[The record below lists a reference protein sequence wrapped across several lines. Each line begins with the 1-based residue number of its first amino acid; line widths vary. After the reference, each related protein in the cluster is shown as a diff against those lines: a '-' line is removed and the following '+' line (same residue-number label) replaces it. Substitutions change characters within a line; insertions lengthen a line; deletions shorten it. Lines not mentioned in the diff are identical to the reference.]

1 MNRKDNSKKSI
12 FKLIADILT
21 WTIFAILMIVAA
33 FLIYYVIAN
42 AVYSKKGERFKPIV
56 SLYTII
62 SGSMLPTIKVYD
74 VVVNLRVDDP
84 SKLHEGDVITFI
96 SQSKINYGDT
106 ITHRINKITYDNGTY
121 YFTTKG
127 DNNLVPDESPVEFNN
142 IIGKVILKIP
152 QLGQAQFFL
161 LKQGSKLFLIL
172 IPSFGILIYDLLKM
186 LNLVDTKKKVDR
198 SLEVK
203 ENKLSKEEEE
213 KLKEEIKN
221 RLSDKN
227 ISDNSE
233 TKSVVEKINTTTE
246 TKYIEELS
254 TAEKVDENKIDIVEK
269 QAENHEEKVDEN
281 KTNIAEK
288 QAENQEEKVD
298 ENKIDIT
305 EKQAENHEEKV
316 EDEIVVPK
324 TVSKESLPT
333 VESNKGENT
342 EASNSSKTKSKSNNN
357 TSKNKQ
363 SNNKTNRNHNYYNK
377 NKQKTN
383 KYKKNNHNSNK
394 NNYKKAENKNA
405 NKLDIDVDK
414 VLTKIKN
421 KDY

>member
-227 ISDNSE
+227 IPDNSE

-254 TAEKVDENKIDIVEK
+254 TAEKVDENKTDITER
-269 QAENHEEKVDEN
+269 
-281 KTNIAEK
+281 
-288 QAENQEEKVD
+288 QAENQ
-298 ENKIDIT
+298 
-305 EKQAENHEEKV
+305 EEKV
-316 EDEIVVPK
+316 EDEIVVPE

-342 EASNSSKTKSKSNNN
+342 EASNSSKTKSKANNN

-377 NKQKTN
+377 NKHQTN
-383 KYKKNNHNSNK
+383 KYKKNNNNSNK
-394 NNYKKAENKNA
+394 NNYKKTENKNA

>member
-186 LNLVDTKKKVDR
+186 LNLVDTKKKVDK

-246 TKYIEELS
+246 TKYIEELN
-254 TAEKVDENKIDIVEK
+254 TAEKVDENKIDI
-269 QAENHEEKVDEN
+269 A
-281 KTNIAEK
+281 
-288 QAENQEEKVD
+288 
-298 ENKIDIT
+298 

-324 TVSKESLPT
+324 TVSKESIPA

-342 EASNSSKTKSKSNNN
+342 EASNSSKTKSKAINN

-363 SNNKTNRNHNYYNK
+363 SNNKTNRNRNYYNK
-377 NKQKTN
+377 NKQQTN
-383 KYKKNNHNSNK
+383 KYKKNNYNSNK
-394 NNYKKAENKNA
+394 NNYKKTENKNA

>member
-227 ISDNSE
+227 IPDNSE

-254 TAEKVDENKIDIVEK
+254 TAEKVDENKTDITER
-269 QAENHEEKVDEN
+269 QAENQVDEN

-288 QAENQEEKVD
+288 QAENHEK
-298 ENKIDIT
+298 
-305 EKQAENHEEKV
+305 KV

-342 EASNSSKTKSKSNNN
+342 EASNSSKTKSKANNN

-363 SNNKTNRNHNYYNK
+363 SNNKTNRNRNYYNK

-383 KYKKNNHNSNK
+383 KYKKNNNNSNK

>member
-198 SLEVK
+198 SLEIK
-203 ENKLSKEEEE
+203 ENKLSKEEEK

-227 ISDNSE
+227 IPDNSE
-233 TKSVVEKINTTTE
+233 TKSVVEKINTTAE

-254 TAEKVDENKIDIVEK
+254 TAEKVDENKTDI
-269 QAENHEEKVDEN
+269 A
-281 KTNIAEK
+281 
-288 QAENQEEKVD
+288 
-298 ENKIDIT
+298 

-324 TVSKESLPT
+324 TVSKKSLPA

-342 EASNSSKTKSKSNNN
+342 EASNSSKTKSKANNN

-363 SNNKTNRNHNYYNK
+363 SNNKTNKNRNYYNK

-383 KYKKNNHNSNK
+383 KCKKNNHNSNK
-394 NNYKKAENKNA
+394 NNYKKIENQNA

>member
-186 LNLVDTKKKVDR
+186 LNLVDTKKKVDK

-227 ISDNSE
+227 IPDNSE
-233 TKSVVEKINTTTE
+233 TKSVVEKINIPTE

-254 TAEKVDENKIDIVEK
+254 TAEKVDKNKTDITERQAENQVDENKID
-269 QAENHEEKVDEN
+269 
-281 KTNIAEK
+281 IAEK
-288 QAENQEEKVD
+288 QAENQ
-298 ENKIDIT
+298 
-305 EKQAENHEEKV
+305 EEKV

-324 TVSKESLPT
+324 TVSKESLQA

-342 EASNSSKTKSKSNNN
+342 EVSNSSKTKSKANNN
-357 TSKNKQ
+357 TSKNNQ

-394 NNYKKAENKNA
+394 NNYKKTENKNA

>member
-198 SLEVK
+198 SLEIK
-203 ENKLSKEEEE
+203 ENKLSKEEEK

-227 ISDNSE
+227 IPDNSE

-254 TAEKVDENKIDIVEK
+254 TAEKVDENKTDI
-269 QAENHEEKVDEN
+269 A
-281 KTNIAEK
+281 
-288 QAENQEEKVD
+288 
-298 ENKIDIT
+298 

-324 TVSKESLPT
+324 TISKKSLPA

-342 EASNSSKTKSKSNNN
+342 EASNSSKTKSKANNN

-363 SNNKTNRNHNYYNK
+363 SNNKTNRNRNYYNK

-394 NNYKKAENKNA
+394 NNYKKTENQNA

>member
-1 MNRKDNSKKSI
+1 
-12 FKLIADILT
+12 
-21 WTIFAILMIVAA
+21 
-33 FLIYYVIAN
+33 
-42 AVYSKKGERFKPIV
+42 
-56 SLYTII
+56 
-62 SGSMLPTIKVYD
+62 MLPTIKVYD

-186 LNLVDTKKKVDR
+186 LNLVDTKKKVDK

-227 ISDNSE
+227 IPDNSE
-233 TKSVVEKINTTTE
+233 TKSVVEKINTPTE

-254 TAEKVDENKIDIVEK
+254 TAEKVDENKID
-269 QAENHEEKVDEN
+269 
-281 KTNIAEK
+281 IAEK

-342 EASNSSKTKSKSNNN
+342 EASNSSKTKSKANNN

>member
-198 SLEVK
+198 SLEIK
-203 ENKLSKEEEE
+203 ENKLSKEEEK

-227 ISDNSE
+227 IPDNSE
-233 TKSVVEKINTTTE
+233 TKSVVEKINTTAE
-246 TKYIEELS
+246 TKYIEQLS
-254 TAEKVDENKIDIVEK
+254 TAEKVDENKTDI
-269 QAENHEEKVDEN
+269 A
-281 KTNIAEK
+281 
-288 QAENQEEKVD
+288 
-298 ENKIDIT
+298 

-324 TVSKESLPT
+324 TVSKKSLPA

-342 EASNSSKTKSKSNNN
+342 EASNSSKTKSKANNN

-363 SNNKTNRNHNYYNK
+363 SNNKTNRNRNYYNK

-394 NNYKKAENKNA
+394 NNYKKTENQNA

>member
-186 LNLVDTKKKVDR
+186 LNLVDTKKKVDK

-227 ISDNSE
+227 IPDNSE
-233 TKSVVEKINTTTE
+233 TKSVVEKINTPTE

-254 TAEKVDENKIDIVEK
+254 TAEKVDENKTDITER
-269 QAENHEEKVDEN
+269 QAENQVDEN
-281 KTNIAEK
+281 KIDIAEK
-288 QAENQEEKVD
+288 QAENQ
-298 ENKIDIT
+298 
-305 EKQAENHEEKV
+305 EEKV

-342 EASNSSKTKSKSNNN
+342 EASNSSKTKSKANNN

-363 SNNKTNRNHNYYNK
+363 SNKKTNRNRNYYNK

-383 KYKKNNHNSNK
+383 KYKKNNNNSNK
-394 NNYKKAENKNA
+394 NNYKKTENKNA

>member
-198 SLEVK
+198 SLEIK
-203 ENKLSKEEEE
+203 ENKLSKEEEK

-227 ISDNSE
+227 IPDNSE
-233 TKSVVEKINTTTE
+233 TKSVVEKINTTAE
-246 TKYIEELS
+246 TKYIEQLS
-254 TAEKVDENKIDIVEK
+254 TT
-269 QAENHEEKVDEN
+269 EKVDEN
-281 KTNIAEK
+281 KTDIAEK
-288 QAENQEEKVD
+288 QAEN
-298 ENKIDIT
+298 
-305 EKQAENHEEKV
+305 HGEKV

-324 TVSKESLPT
+324 TVSKESLPA

-342 EASNSSKTKSKSNNN
+342 EASNSSKTKSKANNN

-363 SNNKTNRNHNYYNK
+363 SNNKTNRNRNYYNK

-394 NNYKKAENKNA
+394 NNYKKTENQNA

>member
-227 ISDNSE
+227 IPDNSE
-233 TKSVVEKINTTTE
+233 IKSVVEKINTTTE
-246 TKYIEELS
+246 TKYIEELN
-254 TAEKVDENKIDIVEK
+254 TAEKVDENKIDI
-269 QAENHEEKVDEN
+269 A
-281 KTNIAEK
+281 
-288 QAENQEEKVD
+288 
-298 ENKIDIT
+298 

-324 TVSKESLPT
+324 TVSKESIPA

-342 EASNSSKTKSKSNNN
+342 ESSNSSKTKSKAINN
-357 TSKNKQ
+357 TFKNKQ
-363 SNNKTNRNHNYYNK
+363 SNNKTNRNRNYYNK
-377 NKQKTN
+377 NKQQTN
-383 KYKKNNHNSNK
+383 KYKKNNYNSNK
-394 NNYKKAENKNA
+394 NNYKKTENKNA

>member
-198 SLEVK
+198 SLEIK
-203 ENKLSKEEEE
+203 ENKLSKEEEK

-227 ISDNSE
+227 IPDNSE
-233 TKSVVEKINTTTE
+233 TKSVVEKINTKTE

-254 TAEKVDENKIDIVEK
+254 TAEKVDENKTDI
-269 QAENHEEKVDEN
+269 A
-281 KTNIAEK
+281 
-288 QAENQEEKVD
+288 
-298 ENKIDIT
+298 

-324 TVSKESLPT
+324 TVSKKSLPA

-342 EASNSSKTKSKSNNN
+342 EASNSSKTKLKANNN

-363 SNNKTNRNHNYYNK
+363 SNNKTNRNRNYYNK

-383 KYKKNNHNSNK
+383 KCKKNNHNSNK
-394 NNYKKAENKNA
+394 NNYKKTENQNA
-405 NKLDIDVDK
+405 NKLGIDVDK

>member
-186 LNLVDTKKKVDR
+186 LNLVDTKKKVDK

-203 ENKLSKEEEE
+203 ENKLSKGEEE

-227 ISDNSE
+227 IPDNSE
-233 TKSVVEKINTTTE
+233 TKSVVEKINTPTE

-254 TAEKVDENKIDIVEK
+254 TAEKVDENKTDITER
-269 QAENHEEKVDEN
+269 QAENQVDEN
-281 KTNIAEK
+281 KIDIAEK
-288 QAENQEEKVD
+288 QAENQ
-298 ENKIDIT
+298 
-305 EKQAENHEEKV
+305 EEKV

-342 EASNSSKTKSKSNNN
+342 EASNSSKTKSKANNN

-377 NKQKTN
+377 NKHQTN

-394 NNYKKAENKNA
+394 NNYKKTENKNA

>member
-127 DNNLVPDESPVEFNN
+127 DNNLVPDDSPVEFNN

-186 LNLVDTKKKVDR
+186 LNLVDTKKKVDK

-227 ISDNSE
+227 IPDNSE
-233 TKSVVEKINTTTE
+233 TKSAVEEINTTTE
-246 TKYIEELS
+246 AKYIEELS
-254 TAEKVDENKIDIVEK
+254 TTEKVDENKIDIAGKQEEK
-269 QAENHEEKVDEN
+269 QE
-281 KTNIAEK
+281 
-288 QAENQEEKVD
+288 ENQEENQEGKV
-298 ENKIDIT
+298 
-305 EKQAENHEEKV
+305 EEK
-316 EDEIVVPK
+316 IVVPK

-333 VESNKGENT
+333 VESNKNKGENT
-342 EASNSSKTKSKSNNN
+342 KASNSSKTKSKANNN

-363 SNNKTNRNHNYYNK
+363 SNNKTNRNRNYYNK
-377 NKQKTN
+377 NKQQTN
-383 KYKKNNHNSNK
+383 KYKKNNYNSNK
-394 NNYKKAENKNA
+394 NNYKNA
-405 NKLDIDVDK
+405 DKLDIDVNK

>member
-227 ISDNSE
+227 IPDNSE

-254 TAEKVDENKIDIVEK
+254 TAEKVDENKTNIAEK
-269 QAENHEEKVDEN
+269 QAESQEEKVDEN
-281 KTNIAEK
+281 KIDIAEK
-288 QAENQEEKVD
+288 QAENQEEK
-298 ENKIDIT
+298 I
-305 EKQAENHEEKV
+305 

-324 TVSKESLPT
+324 TVSKESLQA

-342 EASNSSKTKSKSNNN
+342 EASNSSKTKSKANNN

-377 NKQKTN
+377 NKHQTN

>member
-186 LNLVDTKKKVDR
+186 LNLVDTKKKVDK

-246 TKYIEELS
+246 TKYIEELN
-254 TAEKVDENKIDIVEK
+254 TAEKVDENKIDI
-269 QAENHEEKVDEN
+269 
-281 KTNIAEK
+281 AEK
-288 QAENQEEKVD
+288 QAESQ
-298 ENKIDIT
+298 
-305 EKQAENHEEKV
+305 EEKV
-316 EDEIVVPK
+316 EDEIVVPE

-342 EASNSSKTKSKSNNN
+342 EVSNSSKTKSKANNN

-363 SNNKTNRNHNYYNK
+363 SNNKTNRNRNYYNN

-383 KYKKNNHNSNK
+383 KYKKNNHNFNK
-394 NNYKKAENKNA
+394 NNYKKTENKNA

>member
-198 SLEVK
+198 SLEIK

-227 ISDNSE
+227 IPDNSE
-233 TKSVVEKINTTTE
+233 TKSVVEKINTTAE
-246 TKYIEELS
+246 TKYIEQLS
-254 TAEKVDENKIDIVEK
+254 TT
-269 QAENHEEKVDEN
+269 EKVDEN
-281 KTNIAEK
+281 KTDIA
-288 QAENQEEKVD
+288 
-298 ENKIDIT
+298 

-324 TVSKESLPT
+324 TVSKESLPA

-342 EASNSSKTKSKSNNN
+342 EASNSSKTKSKANNN

-363 SNNKTNRNHNYYNK
+363 SNNKTNRNRNYYNK

>member
-198 SLEVK
+198 SLEIK
-203 ENKLSKEEEE
+203 ENKLSKEEEK

-227 ISDNSE
+227 IPDNSE
-233 TKSVVEKINTTTE
+233 TKSVVEKINTTAE

-254 TAEKVDENKIDIVEK
+254 TT
-269 QAENHEEKVDEN
+269 EKVDEN
-281 KTNIAEK
+281 KTDIA
-288 QAENQEEKVD
+288 
-298 ENKIDIT
+298 

-324 TVSKESLPT
+324 TVSKESLPA

-342 EASNSSKTKSKSNNN
+342 EASNSSKTKSKANNN

-363 SNNKTNRNHNYYNK
+363 SNNKTNRNRNYYNK

-394 NNYKKAENKNA
+394 NNYKKTENQNA

>member
-227 ISDNSE
+227 IPDNSE

-246 TKYIEELS
+246 TKYIEELN
-254 TAEKVDENKIDIVEK
+254 TAEKVDENKIE
-269 QAENHEEKVDEN
+269 
-281 KTNIAEK
+281 IAEK
-288 QAENQEEKVD
+288 QAENQEEK
-298 ENKIDIT
+298 I
-305 EKQAENHEEKV
+305 

-324 TVSKESLPT
+324 TVSKKSLPA

-342 EASNSSKTKSKSNNN
+342 EASNSSKTKSKANNN

-363 SNNKTNRNHNYYNK
+363 SNNKTNRNRNYYNK

-394 NNYKKAENKNA
+394 NNYKKTENKNA

>member
-186 LNLVDTKKKVDR
+186 LNLVDTKKKVDK

-227 ISDNSE
+227 IPDNSE
-233 TKSVVEKINTTTE
+233 TKSVVEKINTPTE

-254 TAEKVDENKIDIVEK
+254 TAEKVDENKTDITER
-269 QAENHEEKVDEN
+269 QAENQVDEN

-288 QAENQEEKVD
+288 QAENHEK
-298 ENKIDIT
+298 
-305 EKQAENHEEKV
+305 KV

-342 EASNSSKTKSKSNNN
+342 EASNSSKTKSKANNN

>member
-198 SLEVK
+198 SLEIK
-203 ENKLSKEEEE
+203 ENKLSKEEEK

-227 ISDNSE
+227 IPDNSE
-233 TKSVVEKINTTTE
+233 TKSVVEKINTTAE
-246 TKYIEELS
+246 TKYIEQLS
-254 TAEKVDENKIDIVEK
+254 TT
-269 QAENHEEKVDEN
+269 EKVDEN
-281 KTNIAEK
+281 KTDIA
-288 QAENQEEKVD
+288 
-298 ENKIDIT
+298 

-324 TVSKESLPT
+324 TVSKESLPA

-342 EASNSSKTKSKSNNN
+342 EASNSSKTKSKANNN

-363 SNNKTNRNHNYYNK
+363 SNNKTNRNRNYYNK

>member
-227 ISDNSE
+227 IPDNSE
-233 TKSVVEKINTTTE
+233 IKSVVEKINTTTE

-254 TAEKVDENKIDIVEK
+254 TAEKVDENKTDITER
-269 QAENHEEKVDEN
+269 QAENQVDEN
-281 KTNIAEK
+281 KTNIA
-288 QAENQEEKVD
+288 
-298 ENKIDIT
+298 

-324 TVSKESLPT
+324 TVSKKSLPA
-333 VESNKGENT
+333 VESNKVENK
-342 EASNSSKTKSKSNNN
+342 EASNSSKTKSKANNN

-363 SNNKTNRNHNYYNK
+363 SNNKTNRNRNYYNK
-377 NKQKTN
+377 NKQQTN
-383 KYKKNNHNSNK
+383 KYKKNNYNSNK
-394 NNYKKAENKNA
+394 NNYKKTENKNA

>member
-198 SLEVK
+198 SLEIK
-203 ENKLSKEEEE
+203 ENKLSKEEEK

-227 ISDNSE
+227 IPDNSE

-246 TKYIEELS
+246 TKYIEQLS
-254 TAEKVDENKIDIVEK
+254 TAEKVDENKTDI
-269 QAENHEEKVDEN
+269 A
-281 KTNIAEK
+281 
-288 QAENQEEKVD
+288 
-298 ENKIDIT
+298 

-324 TVSKESLPT
+324 TVSKKSLPA

-342 EASNSSKTKSKSNNN
+342 EASNSSKTKSKANNN

-363 SNNKTNRNHNYYNK
+363 SNNKTNRNRNYYNK

-394 NNYKKAENKNA
+394 NNYKKTENQNA

>member
-127 DNNLVPDESPVEFNN
+127 DNNLVPDDSPVEFNN

-227 ISDNSE
+227 IPDNSE

-254 TAEKVDENKIDIVEK
+254 TAEKVDENKTDITER
-269 QAENHEEKVDEN
+269 QAENQVDEN
-281 KTNIAEK
+281 KIDIAEK
-288 QAENQEEKVD
+288 QAENQ
-298 ENKIDIT
+298 
-305 EKQAENHEEKV
+305 EEKV

-324 TVSKESLPT
+324 TVSKESLPA

-342 EASNSSKTKSKSNNN
+342 EVSNSLETKSKANNN
-357 TSKNKQ
+357 TFKNKQ
-363 SNNKTNRNHNYYNK
+363 SNNKTNRNRNYYNK

-383 KYKKNNHNSNK
+383 KYKKNNYNSNK
-394 NNYKKAENKNA
+394 NNYKKTENKNA

>member
-198 SLEVK
+198 SLEIK
-203 ENKLSKEEEE
+203 ENKLSKEEEK

-227 ISDNSE
+227 IPDNSE

-254 TAEKVDENKIDIVEK
+254 TAEKVDENKTDI
-269 QAENHEEKVDEN
+269 A
-281 KTNIAEK
+281 
-288 QAENQEEKVD
+288 
-298 ENKIDIT
+298 

-316 EDEIVVPK
+316 EDEILVPK
-324 TVSKESLPT
+324 TVSKKSLPA

-342 EASNSSKTKSKSNNN
+342 EASNSSKTKSKANNN

-363 SNNKTNRNHNYYNK
+363 SNNKTNRNRNYYNK

-383 KYKKNNHNSNK
+383 KCKKNNHNSNK
-394 NNYKKAENKNA
+394 NNYKKTENQNA

>member
-62 SGSMLPTIKVYD
+62 SVSMLPTIKVYD

-186 LNLVDTKKKVDR
+186 LNLVDTKKKVDK

-227 ISDNSE
+227 IPDNSE
-233 TKSVVEKINTTTE
+233 TKSVVEKINTPTE

-254 TAEKVDENKIDIVEK
+254 TAEKVDENKTDITER
-269 QAENHEEKVDEN
+269 QAENQVDEN
-281 KTNIAEK
+281 KIDIAEK
-288 QAENQEEKVD
+288 QAENQ
-298 ENKIDIT
+298 
-305 EKQAENHEEKV
+305 EEKV

-342 EASNSSKTKSKSNNN
+342 EASNSSKTKSKANNN

-377 NKQKTN
+377 NKHQTN

-394 NNYKKAENKNA
+394 NNYKKTENKNA

>member
-186 LNLVDTKKKVDR
+186 LNLVDTKKKVDK

-227 ISDNSE
+227 IPDNSE
-233 TKSVVEKINTTTE
+233 TKSVVEKINATTE

-254 TAEKVDENKIDIVEK
+254 TAEKVDENKTDITER
-269 QAENHEEKVDEN
+269 QAENQVDEN
-281 KTNIAEK
+281 KIDIAEK
-288 QAENQEEKVD
+288 QAENQ
-298 ENKIDIT
+298 
-305 EKQAENHEEKV
+305 EEKV

-324 TVSKESLPT
+324 TVSKESIPA

-342 EASNSSKTKSKSNNN
+342 EASNSSKTKSKANNN

-377 NKQKTN
+377 NKQQTN
-383 KYKKNNHNSNK
+383 KYKKNNYNSNK
-394 NNYKKAENKNA
+394 NNYKKTENKNA

>member
-227 ISDNSE
+227 IPDNSE

-246 TKYIEELS
+246 TKYIEELG
-254 TAEKVDENKIDIVEK
+254 TAEKVDENKTDITER
-269 QAENHEEKVDEN
+269 QAENQVDEN
-281 KTNIAEK
+281 KIDIAEK
-288 QAENQEEKVD
+288 QAENQ
-298 ENKIDIT
+298 
-305 EKQAENHEEKV
+305 EEKV

-342 EASNSSKTKSKSNNN
+342 EASNSSKTKSKANNN

-377 NKQKTN
+377 NKHQTN

-394 NNYKKAENKNA
+394 NNYKKTENKNA

>member
-186 LNLVDTKKKVDR
+186 LNLVDTKKKVDK

-227 ISDNSE
+227 IPDNSE

-246 TKYIEELS
+246 TKYIEELN
-254 TAEKVDENKIDIVEK
+254 TAEKVDENKIDI
-269 QAENHEEKVDEN
+269 
-281 KTNIAEK
+281 AEK
-288 QAENQEEKVD
+288 QAESQ
-298 ENKIDIT
+298 
-305 EKQAENHEEKV
+305 EEKV
-316 EDEIVVPK
+316 EDEIVVPE

-342 EASNSSKTKSKSNNN
+342 EVSNSSKTKSKANNN

-363 SNNKTNRNHNYYNK
+363 SNNKTNRNRNYYNN

-383 KYKKNNHNSNK
+383 KYKKNNHNFNK
-394 NNYKKAENKNA
+394 NNYKKTENKNA